1 MTLLE
6 LKQDIINHTLKHF
19 YIFVGDEIGIMNI
32 YLEKMSN
39 TIQLSPQRVDSV
51 QEVYTNLG
59 SSLFGRTDSFYIV
72 REDKDF
78 MKSDTENLLQDLGGS
93 YLILLCATTDSRL
106 KFFKTYKDS
115 TVVFEKLAPEVLKRY
130 IFKEC
135 NLSENALNTL
145 CDLTDCSYDVS
156 MLECDKINQLAE
168 YQNITVNEAFGILL
182 KQGAIYHKEEYDV
195 FKFTDAVLNRRF
207 KDALH
212 IASVLADSG
221 VQSVTMLG
229 ALYNSIKNL
238 LLVQVCESNDVEN
251 VTGIDSKQVYFTKKN
266 VGKFST
272 KVLINAVHL
281 IGEIV
286 EGVKNGII
294 EESYAVKF
302 VLVHL
307 S

>member
-32 YLEKMSN
+32 YLENMSN
-39 TIQLSPQRVDSV
+39 TIQLSPQRVESV
-51 QEVYTNLG
+51 QEVYGNLG
-59 SSLFGRTDSFYIV
+59 SSLFGRTDGFYIV

-78 MKSDTENLLQDLGGS
+78 MKSDTENLLNDLGGS

-115 TVVFEKLAPEVLKRY
+115 TVVFEKFPGAILKKY
-130 IFKEC
+130 IQREC
-135 NLSENALNTL
+135 PMNDSHANML
-145 CDLTDCSYDVS
+145 CELTDCSYDIS
-156 MLECDKINQLAE
+156 MLECDKINQYAD
-168 YQNITVNEAFGILL
+168 YCNIMENEAFDILL
-182 KQGAIYHKEEYDV
+182 KSGVITKKEEYDV
-195 FKFTDAVLNRRF
+195 FKFTDAVINRHF

-212 IASVLADSG
+212 IASVLSDSG
-221 VQSVTMLG
+221 MQSVTMLG

-238 LLVQVCESNDVEN
+238 LLVQVCESDDVEN
-251 VTGIDSKQVYFTKKN
+251 VTGIDSKQIYFTKKN

-272 KVLINAVHL
+272 RVLINAVHL
-281 IGEIV
+281 IGDIV
-286 EGVKNGII
+286 DGVKNGTI
-294 EESYAVKF
+294 EEQYAVKY
-302 VLVHL
+302 VLVNL

>member
-59 SSLFGRTDSFYIV
+59 SSLFGKTDGFYIV

-78 MKSDTENLLQDLGGS
+78 MKSDTSNLIGDLDGS
-93 YLILLCATTDSRL
+93 YLILLCEKTDSRL
-106 KFFKTYKDS
+106 KFFKDYKDN

-130 IFKEC
+130 IFREC
-135 NLSENALNTL
+135 NLSETGLNML

-156 MLECDKINQLAE
+156 MLECDKINQLAK
-168 YQNITVNEAFGILL
+168 YGNITVREAFGILL
-182 KQGAIYHKEEYDV
+182 TQGAIYHKEEYDV

-207 KDALH
+207 TDALH
-212 IASVLADSG
+212 IASVLSDSG

-238 LLVQVCESNDVEN
+238 LLVQVCESDDVEN
-251 VTGIDSKQVYFTKKN
+251 VTGIDSKQIYFTKKN

-272 KVLINAVHL
+272 RVLINAVHL
-281 IGEIV
+281 IGDIV
-286 EGVKNGII
+286 DGVKNGTI
-294 EESYAVKF
+294 EEQYAVKY
-302 VLVHL
+302 VLVNL

>member
-32 YLEKMSN
+32 YLENMSN
-39 TIQLSPQRVDSV
+39 TIQLSPQRVENVS
-51 QEVYTNLG
+51 EVYANLG
-59 SSLFGRTDSFYIV
+59 NDLFGSTDGFYIV

-78 MKSDTENLLQDLGGS
+78 MKSDTENLLDDLGGS

-106 KFFKTYKDS
+106 KFFKTYKGS
-115 TVVFEKLAPEVLKRY
+115 TVVFERLAPEVLKRY
-130 IFKEC
+130 IFREC
-135 NLSENALNTL
+135 NLTENNLDKL
-145 CDLTDCSYDVS
+145 CELTGNSYDIS

-168 YQNITVNEAFGILL
+168 HWNIPTNEAFATLL
-182 KQGAIYHKEEYDV
+182 KNNVIHKQEEYDV
-195 FKFTDAVLNRRF
+195 FKFTDAVINRRF

-212 IASVLADSG
+212 IATVLADGG

-229 ALYNSIKNL
+229 ALYNSVKNL
-238 LLVQVCESNDVEN
+238 LLVQVCESDDVET
-251 VTGIDSKQVYFTKKN
+251 VTGIDSKQIYFTKKN

-272 KVLINAVHL
+272 RVLIDAVHL

-286 EGVKNGII
+286 EGVKNGTI
-294 EESYAVKF
+294 EEQYAVKY
-302 VLVHL
+302 VLVHML
-307 S
+307 

>member
-32 YLEKMSN
+32 YLENMSN

-59 SSLFGRTDSFYIV
+59 SSLFGRTDGFYIV

-78 MKSDTENLLQDLGGS
+78 MKSDTENLLTDLGGS

-115 TVVFEKLAPEVLKRY
+115 TVVFERLAPEVLKRY
-130 IFKEC
+130 IFREC
-135 NLSENALNTL
+135 NLTEHNLDML
-145 CDLTDCSYDVS
+145 CELTGNSYDVS
-156 MLECDKINQLAE
+156 MLECDKINQFAH
-168 YQNITVNEAFGILL
+168 YKNMTVNESFGVLL
-182 KQGAIYHKEEYDV
+182 KNNVIHKQEEYDV
-195 FKFTDAVLNRRF
+195 FKFTDAVINRRF

-212 IASVLADSG
+212 IASVLSDSG

-238 LLVQVCESNDVEN
+238 LLVQVCESDDVEN
-251 VTGIDSKQVYFTKKN
+251 VTGIDSKQIYFTKKN

-272 KVLINAVHL
+272 RVLINAVHL
-281 IGEIV
+281 IGDV
-286 EGVKNGII
+286 VDGVKNGTI
-294 EESYAVKF
+294 EEQYAVKY
-302 VLVHL
+302 VLVNL

>member
-59 SSLFGRTDSFYIV
+59 SSLFGRTDGFYIV
-72 REDKDF
+72 REDKEF
-78 MKSDTENLLQDLGGS
+78 MKSDTNIIDDLGGS

-106 KFFKTYKDS
+106 KFFKTYKDNI
-115 TVVFEKLAPEVLKRY
+115 VVFEKLAPEVLKRY
-130 IFKEC
+130 IFREC
-135 NLSENALNTL
+135 NLSENALDTL

-212 IASVLADSG
+212 IAQVLSDSG

-238 LLVQVCESNDVEN
+238 LLVQVCESDDIEK
-251 VTGIDSKQVYFTKKN
+251 VTGIDGKQIYFIKKH

-272 KVLINAVHL
+272 KTLINAVHL
-281 IGEIV
+281 IGETV
-286 EGVKNGII
+286 EGVKSGII
-294 EESYAVKF
+294 EEPYAVKF